1 LRARDLLEKWSKKY
15 KSSIDCSHPRGFS
28 QRAHCQGRKK
38 HNEDAEAGTQP
49 TLMDALRDF
58 FPVAMQHLDLD
69 HLPRIT
75 FVQDVTGHHAPT
87 FGKFMNAEN
96 TIFVD
101 IENRHPND
109 ILRTLAHELV
119 HYRQMMDHQ
128 LDDSSGETGSDEE
141 NQANAQAGVIMRNFN
156 QQYPEY
162 LELGPVILPAKKT
175 HISESHDATPAQQW
189 SSPEERCKKK
199 ISEASDADVERM
211 SQQWV
216 EGYGS
221 EDIAYN
227 ALISIRE
234 EIVFV
239 LPRYCETYR
248 VACDMRKQMQAMGSE
263 KFHAWI
269 IVTFTQDL
277 AAAGWPRPHSDTFTD
292 LTKRLVFKPL
302 RGGVNP
308 LDTLTEQIEI
318 GKDTPA
324 QQWIHKIYDEFHEH
338 PFNPRYRVM
347 TWGSGDD
354 QQLAIFE
361 LAPVFGKPTTV
372 DIKWFQA
379 YPQRQGIGTRAMQ
392 RLQQLALEHGITLTI
407 YPWNRGEVSQSK
419 LTKIYRG
426 MGFRPTARGVKDMSW
441 QPQQQSLSETFDQ
454 PYPLTWEHSEY
465 GDVDALATLDD
476 GTHLTVM
483 FSKQDDDSWGVSFYR
498 NDSQRTTGLG
508 DAHRV
513 FATVLAAIAEFVKK
527 QQPRALT
534 FSAVKVEEDDDSIQ
548 DQLSRIKL
556 YDRMVE
562 RYARSAGYGV
572 TRVDKTHLVAYKLT
586 RLKQELSE
594 QQHQDYMAGHCHV
607 MAIALKLLHPDWQ
620 IRAHIGW
627 DDDEAEDHEYRVD
640 HVYIVAPDGSAYD
653 CRGRFDN
660 EDQLVGPDTTG
671 GIDTQYVDLEV
682 TDIKQL
688 IARGELKQ
696 FTKQDIVHATEFAK
710 QNVNENFKDGR
721 HPEDKGDSKRYGV
734 PTRASVSTLRK
745 VAKQGGRRG
754 QLAHWMA
761 NMKAGRAKAKK

>member
-15 KSSIDCSHPRGFS
+15 RRSIDCSHPRGFS

-38 HNEDAEAGTQP
+38 HNEDAEADTQP

-58 FPVAMQHLDLD
+58 FPVAMQHLNLD

-141 NQANAQAGVIMRNFN
+141 NQANAQAGAIMRNFN
-156 QQYPEY
+156 QQYPHY
-162 LELGPVILPAKKT
+162 LDLEPVILPAKKT

-199 ISEASDADVERM
+199 ISEANDADVERM

-392 RLQQLALEHGITLTI
+392 RLQQLALEDGITLTI

-426 MGFRPTARGVKDMSW
+426 MGFQPTVRGAKDMSW
-441 QPQQQSLSETFDQ
+441 QPQQQS
-454 PYPLTWEHSEY
+454 
-465 GDVDALATLDD
+465 
-476 GTHLTVM
+476 
-483 FSKQDDDSWGVSFYR
+483 
-498 NDSQRTTGLG
+498 
-508 DAHRV
+508 
-513 FATVLAAIAEFVKK
+513 
-527 QQPRALT
+527 
-534 FSAVKVEEDDDSIQ
+534 
-548 DQLSRIKL
+548 
-556 YDRMVE
+556 
-562 RYARSAGYGV
+562 
-572 TRVDKTHLVAYKLT
+572 VA
-586 RLKQELSE
+586 
-594 QQHQDYMAGHCHV
+594 
-607 MAIALKLLHPDWQ
+607 
-620 IRAHIGW
+620 
-627 DDDEAEDHEYRVD
+627 
-640 HVYIVAPDGSAYD
+640 
-653 CRGRFDN
+653 
-660 EDQLVGPDTTG
+660 
-671 GIDTQYVDLEV
+671 
-682 TDIKQL
+682 
-688 IARGELKQ
+688 
-696 FTKQDIVHATEFAK
+696 
-710 QNVNENFKDGR
+710 ENFKDGR
-721 HPEDKGDSKRYGV
+721 NPQDKGDSKRYGV